1 MPLDVKKI
9 NNKSL
14 HSAFDE
20 DDLNKIEDKDIQ
32 NNNDLSLTIKLYNKK
47 SLNKTDSEVMKLT
60 DKLKKKG
67 YSEGKKGQKYFYFY
81 SGTLTLNSKEVPKK
95 TGISTTPTGQ
105 TSFETLA
112 YGSGFANKLQ
122 NMLPNIQ
129 TESLKKQIDRI
140 HKLLK

>member
-1 MPLDVKKI
+1 MALVVNKI
-9 NNKSL
+9 KNKSL
-14 HSAFDE
+14 HSAFDT

-32 NNNDLSLTIKLYNKK
+32 NNNDSSLTIKLYNKK
-47 SLNKTDSEVMKLT
+47 PLNTT
-60 DKLKKKG
+60 DKEVLDLKDKLMKKG
-67 YSEGKKGQKYFYFY
+67 YSEGKKGQKYFYFS

-112 YGSGFANKLQ
+112 YGSGFAKNLQ

>member
-1 MPLDVKKI
+1 MALHVNKI
-9 NNKSL
+9 KNKSL
-14 HSAFDE
+14 HSAFDT
-20 DDLNKIEDKDIQ
+20 DDLNKIEDKDIK
-32 NNNDLSLTIKLYNKK
+32 NNNDLSLTITLYDKK
-47 SLNKTDSEVMKLT
+47 PLKKTDPGVLNFI
-60 DKLKKKG
+60 DKLKNKG
-67 YSEGKKGQKYFYFY
+67 YVEATKGQKHFYFY
-81 SGTLTLNSKEVPKK
+81 SDTLTLNSKEVPKK

-122 NMLPNIQ
+122 NELPNLQ

>member
-67 YSEGKKGQKYFYFY
+67 YSEGKKGQKHFYF
-81 SGTLTLNSKEVPKK
+81 SSDTLTLNSKEDPKK

-122 NMLPNIQ
+122 NMLPNVQ